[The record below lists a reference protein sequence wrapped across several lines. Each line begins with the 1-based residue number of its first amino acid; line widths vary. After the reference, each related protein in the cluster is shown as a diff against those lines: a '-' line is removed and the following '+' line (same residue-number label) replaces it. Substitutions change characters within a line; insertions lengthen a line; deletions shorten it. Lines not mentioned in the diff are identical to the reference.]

1 MILNPKIG
9 VLCAILPLCSFVSAN
24 PIISE
29 FMAKNETTIRD
40 DDGDFS
46 DWIEIHNPTTEA
58 IPMAGWKLADSN
70 AQWTF
75 PAVTLAPGEF
85 LIVWASDKDRANPDA
100 ALHTDF
106 KLSDNGEYLGL
117 IQPDGST
124 VEQEFAPEYPPLQPD
139 ESFGPRFESTV
150 LVADAATANYLA
162 PSGPANPPATWRENS
177 YDDSAWTGGL
187 SGFGFGLSAPG
198 ISVRQVSKNGD
209 VNDLPGA
216 LALLALPPSDPSVLS
231 SVTVIRDTVN
241 ILIDGA
247 DGHYPGNDI
256 APSTETDDLVLEATG
271 FVTIP
276 TAGTYT
282 FGLNSDDGGRI
293 VINGTEIMRD
303 DSSHAPQ
310 DNFGTIVLGAG
321 TYPFEAVMFQGG
333 GGACMEFF
341 AASGSFTSFNAS
353 SFRLVGDVAN
363 GGLAAT
369 TSGAGGDLVGTD
381 VSPAMS
387 GKSGLY
393 LRFPFSATAAPSAT
407 AMCLV
412 INYDDGFT
420 AWLNDTPLASANAP
434 AQLAWNSTAA
444 TERAPG
450 AALSRTG
457 FSVGTGLGALST
469 GANTLAIH
477 GLNSSVSDDTFVVRP
492 ELIVGNLLPASE
504 PAFYAGGL
512 ATPGW
517 INGETSS
524 LGNVDDTQ
532 FSIDRGIFESPFSL
546 EITTDTP
553 DAVIRYTTDGSEP
566 SATHG
571 TIYNGPLTISATS
584 TIRAIA
590 TLDGWMPTNIDTQ
603 TYLFPDDVIRQS
615 ANGSAPPGWP
625 SSSGTSQVL
634 DYGMDP
640 QIVDHSNPD
649 IGGPET
655 IKSALLSLPSIAL
668 TTDLG
673 NLFDINGS
681 QGIYSNP
688 GQRGFAWERP
698 VSVEW
703 IDPPDAENPTGKGEF
718 QVDAGVRLRGGFSR
732 STANPKHS
740 FRLFFRGEYG
750 PTKLDYPV
758 FGREGA
764 QEFDQIDLRTSQNYS
779 WSFQGDS
786 QNTFLREE
794 ASRQAQLDMG
804 NPGSHVRYLHLYI
817 NGHYWGL
824 FNFDERTEAAFS
836 ETYFGGDKEE
846 YDVVK
851 AEQDDSYSTGATDGN
866 LDAWQALWTK
876 ARAHQTSPTNAN
888 YFAMMGLAADGVT
901 PTADPV
907 LLDADNLIDYMLL
920 TFWTGNLDGAVS
932 NFLGNNK
939 ANNWFASRRRD
950 NNPGEGF
957 RFFVHDF
964 EHSMFNT
971 NEDRTG
977 PFTETN
983 RDSFRFSNPFFL
995 HHDLIGNAEY
1005 KMRWA
1010 DRAHRFLFND
1020 GALTPTAWQNRV
1032 NKLAADVDL
1041 SIAAESAR
1049 WGDAKRSNP
1058 RTRQDWIN
1066 AQNSLLSYFIPRA
1079 PVIISQ
1085 LRADGLY
1092 PDLDAPVISP
1102 AGGYQPQN
1110 TQVSIQGPATG
1121 TLYYM
1126 ADGSD
1131 PRAIGGALRAGALTY
1146 SQGTTTTDL
1155 IPWSASGWS
1164 YQESGANLGTAWRT
1178 AGFDDSTWSTGKAQ
1192 LGYGDGDEETVIT
1205 PPDIDPGRNGV
1216 QKPATTYFRKS
1227 FSVADISTVTGLE
1240 LKIAYDDAYVVYLNG
1255 SRIAGNLPN
1264 NPAYD
1269 YYTGSFIE
1277 ETIDTVSVPAT
1288 SLITGQNLI
1297 AVEIHQ
1303 SSPSSSDI
1311 SMDLSLK
1318 ATEAVS
1324 ETPLFLS
1331 GIGEQVLRVRTK
1343 DGATWSALAESIYQ
1357 VGTAPPSQAT
1367 LVVSEISYHPASPNG
1382 DAEFIELLNAD
1393 PSATLDLSGAIFT
1406 RGIDFIFPTNT
1417 VLAPGGRILIVKNI
1431 AAFQSL
1437 HGSGK
1442 PIAGEFAND
1451 TALSNSGERLT
1462 LEAADGSTLLDFTYG
1477 TNFPWPAE
1485 ADGFGRSMVLINPAD
1500 PMNPLS
1506 WRLSTSNG
1514 GNPGTSDSIPLA
1526 SGENLLDYALGENG
1540 ITFDPASGDFSVTRR
1555 LGADAVE
1562 ISAEWSTAL
1571 GTWFTD
1577 PLTLVS
1583 ETPDAFGNSTLTWR
1597 LSPLPPEKAFIRA
1610 KVSER

>member
-1 MILNPKIG
+1 
-9 VLCAILPLCSFVSAN
+9 
-24 PIISE
+24 
-29 FMAKNETTIRD
+29 MAKNETTVQD

-46 DWIEIHNPTTEA
+46 DWIEIHNPTA
-58 IPMAGWKLADSN
+58 GAVPMEGWMLKDDKAE
-70 AQWTF
+70 WTF
-75 PAVTLAPGEF
+75 PAITLAPGEF
-85 LIVWASDKDRANPDA
+85 LIVWASDKNRSTPGA
-100 ALHTDF
+100 ALHTNF
-106 KLSDNGEYLGL
+106 KLSAGGEYLGL
-117 IQPDGST
+117 IQPDGTT
-124 VEQEFAPEYPPLQPD
+124 VEQEFAPDFPPLDDD
-139 ESFGPRFESTV
+139 ESFGPRFDSTV
-150 LVADAATANYLA
+150 LVARGASANYLA
-162 PSGPANPPATWRENS
+162 PSGPTDPPTTWRENS
-177 YDDSAWTGGL
+177 YDDSTWASGQ
-187 SGFGFGLSAPG
+187 SGFGFGISSPG
-198 ISVRQVSKNGD
+198 VSVRQVSKNSG
-209 VNDLPGA
+209 VNDLPTA
-216 LALLALPPSDPSVLS
+216 LALLDLPPSDPSVLS
-231 SVTVIRDTVN
+231 SVTVVRDTVN

-247 DGHYPGNDI
+247 DGHYPGNDL
-256 APSTETDDLVLEATG
+256 APSTESTNLVIEATG

-276 TAGTYT
+276 ASGTYT

-293 VINGTEIMRD
+293 VINGTEVMRD
-303 DSSHAPQ
+303 DSNHGPE
-310 DNFGTIVLGAG
+310 DNLGTILLSAG
-321 TYPFEAVMFQGG
+321 TYPFQAVMFQGG

-341 AASGSFTSFNAS
+341 AASGSFSSFNSS

-363 GGLAAT
+363 GGLSAT
-369 TSGAGGDLVGTD
+369 TSGAGGQLVGTD
-381 VSPAMS
+381 IASAMA

-393 LRFPFSATAAPSAT
+393 LRFPFTSPALANAT
-407 AMCLV
+407 AMSLV
-412 INYDDGFT
+412 MNYDDGFS
-420 AWLNDTPLASANAP
+420 AWLNDNAIASANAP
-434 AQLAWNSTAA
+434 APLAWDSTAISPRPPEA
-444 TERAPG
+444 VLG
-450 AALSRTG
+450 RTG
-457 FSVGTGLGALST
+457 FSVGPGLAALND

-477 GLNSSVSDDTFVVRP
+477 GLNSSVSDATFVVLP
-492 ELIVGNLLPASE
+492 ELIVGNIVPASQ

-517 INGETSS
+517 INGPTSS
-524 LGNVDDTQ
+524 LGNVADTR
-532 FSIDRGIFESPFSL
+532 FSVDRGIFENPFDL
-546 EITTDTP
+546 EITTATP

-571 TIYNGPLTISATS
+571 TVYNGPLTVSGTS
-584 TIRAIA
+584 TLRAIA
-590 TLDGWMPTNIDTQ
+590 TLEGFMPTNIDTH
-603 TYLFPDDVIRQS
+603 TYLFPDDIIRQS

-625 SSSGTSQVL
+625 TSSGSSQVL

-640 QIVDHSNPD
+640 QIVNHSNPE
-649 IGGPET
+649 IGGAET
-655 IKSALLSLPSIAL
+655 IRNALLSLPSIAL

-673 NLFDINGS
+673 NLFNINGS

-718 QVDAGVRLRGGFSR
+718 QVDAGVRMRGGFSR
-732 STANPKHS
+732 SPTNPKHS

-758 FGREGA
+758 FGRNGA

-779 WSFQGDS
+779 WAFQGDS
-786 QNTFLREE
+786 RNTFLREE
-794 ASRQAQLDMG
+794 ASRQAMLDMG
-804 NPGSHVRYLHLYI
+804 NPGSHVKYLHLYI
-817 NGHYWGL
+817 NGQYSGL

-836 ETYFGGDKEE
+836 ETYFGGDKED

-851 AEQDDSYSTGATDGN
+851 AEQDSGYITGATDGN

-876 ARAHQTSPTNAN
+876 GRAHRQAPTNAN

-901 PTADPV
+901 PTTDPV

-932 NFLGNNK
+932 AFIGNNK

-950 NNPGEGF
+950 GNPGEGF

-964 EHSMFNT
+964 EHTFFSI
-971 NEDRTG
+971 NENRTG
-977 PFTETN
+977 PFGNSNENDFT
-983 RDSFRFSNPFFL
+983 FSNPFYL
-995 HHDLIGNAEY
+995 HRDLIGNEEY
-1005 KMRWA
+1005 RMRWA
-1010 DRAHRFLFND
+1010 DRVQKFLFND

-1032 NKLAADVDL
+1032 NKLAAFVDL
-1041 SIAAESAR
+1041 SIPAESAR

-1058 RTRQDWIN
+1058 LTRQDWIG
-1066 AQNSLLSYFIPRA
+1066 AQNSVLSYFSPRA
-1079 PVIISQ
+1079 PVVLSQ

-1102 AGGYQPQN
+1102 AGGYQPRN

-1146 SQGTTTTDL
+1146 SQGTVSTDL

-1178 AGFDDSTWSTGKAQ
+1178 VGFNDAAWSTGKAQ

-1205 PPDIDPGRNGV
+1205 PPDIDPGRSGV

-1227 FSVADISTVTGLE
+1227 FTVADVASITGLE
-1240 LKIAYDDAYVVYLNG
+1240 LRIAYDDAYAVYLNG
-1255 SRIAGNLPN
+1255 TRIAGNLPQ

-1269 YYTGSFIE
+1269 YYTGSAIE
-1277 ETIDTVSVPAT
+1277 ETIATLSIPAT
-1288 SLITGQNLI
+1288 GLIEGQNLI

-1303 SSPSSSDI
+1303 TNESSSDI

-1318 ATEAVS
+1318 STEAVS
-1324 ETPLFLS
+1324 GTPLFLS
-1331 GIGEQVLRVRTK
+1331 GTGEQVLRVRAK
-1343 DGATWSALAESIYQ
+1343 DGSTWSALAESIYQ
-1357 VGTAPPSQAT
+1357 VGTAPPTPAN
-1367 LVVSEISYHPASPNG
+1367 LVISEISYHPASPNG

-1393 PSATLDLSGAIFT
+1393 PTVTLDLSGAFFT
-1406 RGIDFIFPTNT
+1406 RGIDFDFPTNT
-1417 VLAPGGRILIVKNI
+1417 VLAPGGRILIVRNTS
-1431 AAFQSL
+1431 AFQAQ
-1437 HGSGK
+1437 HGNGM

-1462 LEAADGSTLLDFTYG
+1462 IVAADGNTLLDFTYG
-1477 TNFPWPAE
+1477 TAFPWPAE
-1485 ADGFGRSMVLINPAD
+1485 ADGLGRSMVLINPGD
-1500 PMNPLS
+1500 PANPLS
-1506 WRLSTSNG
+1506 WRLSATNG

-1526 SGENLLDYALGENG
+1526 SGQDLLDYALGENE
-1540 ITFDPASGDFSVTRR
+1540 IVFDAISGDFSVTRR
-1555 LGADAVE
+1555 LGADEVE
-1562 ISAEWSTAL
+1562 VSAEWSTSL

-1577 PLTLVS
+1577 PLILIS
-1583 ETPDAFGNSTLTWR
+1583 ETPDGSGNSTLTWR